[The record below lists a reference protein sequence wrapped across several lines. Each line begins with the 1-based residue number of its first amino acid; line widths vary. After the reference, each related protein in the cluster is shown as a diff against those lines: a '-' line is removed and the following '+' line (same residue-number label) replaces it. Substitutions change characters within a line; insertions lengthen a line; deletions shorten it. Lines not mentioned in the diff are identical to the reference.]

1 MPSPPHLSPVVTP
14 AESEQHTGAERR
26 KQLTRRFSTIA
37 LGITGFF
44 GPYSYLNGRVQNSL
58 VIGCCALLLLGMRFW
73 VGRRPHSGVPPLVIS
88 VACQVG
94 VMVGMWHSGGV
105 ESAAIMWIPL
115 SFLLAALL
123 LEARQAIVLFVLS
136 MIGMMGM
143 VYLADAAPVVE
154 RTFVDTLVDIVGAMT
169 GVAFLSMVFIRS
181 QRLTE
186 RRLERTVQRLEAE
199 VEARTRAEHEALGA
213 ARAKSRFLATV
224 SHELRTP
231 LNGVLGMSELLART
245 DLSREQKEMLDTV
258 QRSGDLLLRVIN
270 DTLTFSAVEAEGTE
284 LLARPF
290 SLRKLMADVVA
301 SLRAAAPASIEVE
314 TAISDE
320 VGDVVS
326 GDPDR
331 LRQILLNLGTNAV
344 KFTEQGR
351 VRVELRCED
360 DRQLFIVEDN
370 GPGIATAD
378 LERIFDAFVQLDDT
392 AGRRHGGAG
401 LGLSIVHGLVTAM
414 DGDIQVRSQVGEG
427 TRFEVRLALPEA
439 ELQTEMVIPSVV
451 PELPVEGRRVLVV
464 EDNPVN
470 AHVVGAL
477 LDSLGVD
484 WRHVDG
490 GEAALQA
497 LDTDHWSLI
506 LMDLQMPGMDGLEA
520 TRRIR
525 ATGFAAP
532 IVALTA
538 DAMPEDAARCL
549 AAGMQAHLGK
559 PVRRAQLKELLQRFS
574 GADLSM

>member
-1 MPSPPHLSPVVTP
+1 MPSPPDRSSVVAPALSERQT
-14 AESEQHTGAERR
+14 AAERR
-26 KQLTRRFSTIA
+26 SHLTRWFSTIA

-44 GPYSYLNGRVQNSL
+44 APYSYLNGRTQNSV
-58 VIGCCALLLLGMRFW
+58 VIGLCALLLIGMRFW
-73 VGRRPHSGVPPLVIS
+73 IGRRPQSNLPPLVIT

-94 VMVGMWHSGGV
+94 VMLGMWNSGGV

-123 LEARQAIVLFVLS
+123 LEARQAMVLFVLC
-136 MIGMMGM
+136 IGGMTGM
-143 VYLADAAPVVE
+143 VYFADLAPVVA
-154 RTFVDTLVDIVGAMT
+154 RTDVDTLVDIVGAMLGT
-169 GVAFLSMVFIRS
+169 AFLSVMFIRS
-181 QRLTE
+181 QRLNE

-245 DLSREQKEMLDTV
+245 AMSRDQKEMLDTV

-270 DTLTFSAVEAEGTE
+270 DTLTFSAVEAEGAE
-284 LLARPF
+284 LVARPF

-301 SLRAAAPASIEVE
+301 SLRAAAPASIEVV

-320 VGDVVS
+320 VADVAS

-351 VRVELRCED
+351 VRVELRCEEE
-360 DRQLFIVEDN
+360 RQLFIVEDN
-370 GPGIATAD
+370 GPGIAPSD
-378 LERIFDAFVQLDDT
+378 LDRIFDAFVQLDDT
-392 AGRRHGGAG
+392 AGRRHGGTG

-414 DGDIQVRSQVGEG
+414 DGEIEVRSEVGEG

-439 ELQTEMVIPSVV
+439 ELQTESVIPSPVS
-451 PELPVEGRRVLVV
+451 EIPVEGRRVLVV

-470 AHVVGAL
+470 ALVVGAL

-484 WRHVDG
+484 WLHVDG

-549 AAGMQAHLGK
+549 AAGMQAHIGK
-559 PVRRAQLKELLQRFS
+559 PVRRAQLEDVLQRFS